1 MKRKCSELKRL
12 SRAALLGQFPLV
24 VCAYVIVSIILSIAE
39 NIFTSPISNMYRDA
53 IMTGNLEAIP
63 DFTEWPSICYAGF
76 AAMIIVGLVSSIF
89 SAGIVKILL
98 DACRGNEVKIGTVFS
113 QFKNRPD
120 RYLILTLL
128 IALAEIIPYAP
139 GIALFVIGSKM
150 AEGSALITI
159 TMAAIALTV
168 IGFIVGIYLCFKFV
182 VAMHLL
188 VDNENLSPI
197 NALKDSYHL
206 TTGNV
211 FRFIYIAL
219 SFIPMYILVILTF
232 GLGALW
238 VQPYVECTIANYY
251 LDIKGELNEKEE
263 EAKRLEEEMG
273 PSFDTY
279 V

>member
-12 SRAALLGQFPLV
+12 SRAALLGQFPLII
-24 VCAYVIVSIILSIAE
+24 CSYVIISVILSIAE
-39 NIFTSPISNMYRDA
+39 NVFTSPISSMYRDA
-53 IMTGNLEAIP
+53 ILSGNIESIP
-63 DFTEWPSICYAGF
+63 DFTEWPTLCYAGLG
-76 AAMIIVGLVSSIF
+76 AMIIVGLVSSIF

-98 DACRGNEVKIGTVFS
+98 DASRGEEVRIGTVFS

-120 RYLILTLL
+120 RFLILTLL

-139 GIALFVIGSKM
+139 GIALFIIGSRM
-150 AEGSALITI
+150 AEGSTLITT

-168 IGFIVGIYLCFKFV
+168 IGFIIAIYLCFKFV
-182 VAMHLL
+182 VSIHLL

-211 FRFIYIAL
+211 FRFIYICL
-219 SFIPMYILVILTF
+219 SFIPMLLLVALTF
-232 GLGALW
+232 GFGALW
-238 VQPYVECTIANYY
+238 VQPYMECTIANYY
-251 LDIKGELNEKEE
+251 LDIKGELNEREE

>member
-12 SRAALLGQFPLV
+12 SRAALLGQFPLII
-24 VCAYVIVSIILSIAE
+24 CSYVIISVILSIAE
-39 NIFTSPISNMYRDA
+39 NVFTSPISSMYRDA
-53 IMTGNLEAIP
+53 ILSGNIESIP
-63 DFTEWPSICYAGF
+63 DFTEWPTLCYAGLG
-76 AAMIIVGLVSSIF
+76 AMIIVGLVSSIF
-89 SAGIVKILL
+89 SAGIV
-98 DACRGNEVKIGTVFS
+98 RIGTVFS

-120 RYLILTLL
+120 RFLILTLL

-139 GIALFVIGSKM
+139 GIALFIIGSRM
-150 AEGSALITI
+150 AEGSALITT

-168 IGFIVGIYLCFKFV
+168 IGFIIAIYLCFKFV
-182 VAMHLL
+182 VSIHLL

-211 FRFIYIAL
+211 FRFIYICL
-219 SFIPMYILVILTF
+219 SFIPMLILVVLTF
-232 GLGALW
+232 GFGALW
-238 VQPYVECTIANYY
+238 VQPYMECTIANYY